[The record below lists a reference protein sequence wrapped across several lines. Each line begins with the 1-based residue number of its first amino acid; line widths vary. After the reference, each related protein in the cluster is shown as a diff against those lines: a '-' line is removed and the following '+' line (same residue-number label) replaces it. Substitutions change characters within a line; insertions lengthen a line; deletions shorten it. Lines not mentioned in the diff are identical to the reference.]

1 MIAWTGTAHRF
12 YTKPL
17 GYAGDFYT
25 IELIYQNLPQGEGR
39 LGALVDRCFLEA
51 PASRAVRNRR
61 GLLADEMARLIP
73 GRSPGQPLR
82 VMSLGCGPLR
92 EVFDVF
98 HRLDEATRL
107 EVVAVD
113 IDPRALDFAQR
124 QAQAAGVGSRVR
136 FIHADLMAVGDIDL
150 VPQDMI
156 YSVGLVDYF
165 DDPAVVRLLD
175 WIYDRL
181 ALGGRALLGN
191 FHPCNPDRALMDYVL
206 EWRLSHRTEAD
217 MNHLFQASRFAAPCT
232 RILFEAEG
240 INLFAEGVRS

>member
-1 MIAWTGTAHRF
+1 
-12 YTKPL
+12 
-17 GYAGDFYT
+17 
-25 IELIYQNLPQGEGR
+25 
-39 LGALVDRCFLEA
+39 
-51 PASRAVRNRR
+51 
-61 GLLADEMARLIP
+61 
-73 GRSPGQPLR
+73 
-82 VMSLGCGPLR
+82 CGPLR

-98 HRLDEATRL
+98 HRFDDATSL
-107 EVVAVD
+107 EVVAMD
-113 IDPRALDFAQR
+113 IDPRALEFAQR
-124 QAQAAGVGSRVR
+124 QAQAAGVASRVR
-136 FIHADLMAVGDIDL
+136 FVHADLMAVADQAIDL
-150 VPQDMI
+150 IPQDMI

-165 DDPAVVRLLD
+165 DDPSVVRLLD

-206 EWRLSHRTEAD
+206 EWRLTHRTEAD